1 MQAENRLLRSVGKE
15 ATPIIVRLFTES
27 IPKTGKNIGVLR
39 AVFLTMRSRCT
50 EQTMGIAIQALL

>member
-15 ATPIIVRLFTES
+15 ACIVRLFTES

-39 AVFLTMRSRCT
+39 AIFLTT
-50 EQTMGIAIQALL
+50 